1 MADDPIVDEPVV
13 DEPVVD
19 TPADDT
25 PHPLAP
31 GGPRFE
37 EVYARMKAAEDRER
51 EKDARL
57 ARLEGAVQQRQP
69 QQPQQYTSEQIASYL
84 QTQVDQ
90 GQITPMAAAN
100 ALSQFNAQQAATR
113 TAMQVEGYRV
123 QANKLQAAGAEVN
136 AYMDRVPALRDT
148 NSADFIKVRD
158 AAYEASEDMGLPVT
172 DLRVQRVALKQVY
185 GSLSK
190 MAKVEGDRE
199 QSRRASLPHVET
211 TTNGGNR
218 APAKGGDTAWKE
230 GIPDKQ
236 MKYWKERGY
245 TEQQMKDEARYVKR
259 RA

>member
-1 MADDPIVDEPVV
+1 MADEPVEV
-13 DEPVVD
+13 VPEEVVTPEPEVV
-19 TPADDT
+19 TPE
-25 PHPLAP
+25 PHPLEE
-31 GGPRFE
+31 GGVRFN
-37 EVYARMKAAEDRER
+37 EVYRQMKEER
-51 EKDARL
+51 DAR
-57 ARLEGAVQQRQP
+57 QRAEAEAAALRTQYRQPAQP
-69 QQPQQYTSEQIASYL
+69 QQFTSEQIASYL

-100 ALSQFNAQQAATR
+100 ALSQFNARKAATE

-148 NSADFIKVRD
+148 NSADFAKVRD

-199 QSRRASLPHVET
+199 QSRRASLPHTET
-211 TTNGGNR
+211 ATNGGQR
-218 APAKGGDTAWKE
+218 VPAKGGDTAWKE